1 MTDFPV
7 SLTSP
12 NQRCVGCQQSEPL
25 GFDFAFA
32 YQPIV
37 DLRDHSIFAHE
48 ALVRGVQGE
57 GALSVL
63 AQVNETNRY
72 RFDQRCRTKAIAG
85 AAALGMQTHLSI
97 NFMPNAV
104 YRPEL
109 CIRSTLEA
117 ARTHNF
123 PLDRL
128 IFETIET
135 EQVDNNSHLTNILRE
150 YREFGFKTAIDD
162 FGAGYSGLNL
172 LADFQPDLIKL
183 DMQLIRNIEQDSV
196 RQILVEAA
204 LQMCRKL
211 NIRVIAEGIESLGE
225 LHALRD
231 MGVEL
236 FQGYLL
242 AKPGFE
248 SLPEVHYPA

>member
-1 MTDFPV
+1 MSTA
-7 SLTSP
+7 S
-12 NQRCVGCQQSEPL
+12 GCSACRDGQGL
-25 GFDFAFA
+25 GFPISMAF
-32 YQPIV
+32 QPIINMNTG
-37 DLRDHSIFAHE
+37 DIFAHE
-48 ALVRGVQGE
+48 ALVRGTAGE
-57 GALSVL
+57 SAGSLLSKL
-63 AQVNETNRY
+63 NADNLY
-72 RFDQRCRTKAIAG
+72 PFDQACRITALEW
-85 AAALGMQTHLSI
+85 AAKLQVPAMVSI

-104 YRPEL
+104 YKPET
-109 CIRSTLEA
+109 CIRATLEA
-117 ARTHNF
+117 AQRFNF
-123 PLDRL
+123 PLERI
-128 IFETIET
+128 IFEVT
-135 EQVDNNSHLTNILRE
+135 EQEQVLDIDHLTSILRA
-150 YREFGFKTAIDD
+150 YRKQGFMTAIDD
-162 FGAGYSGLNL
+162 FGAGYAGLNL

-183 DMQLIRNIEQDSV
+183 DMQLIRNIDQDSV

-248 SLPEVHYPA
+248 SLPEVNYPA

>member
-1 MTDFPV
+1 MSTTSGCSACRDGQGLEFPI
-7 SLTSP
+7 SM
-12 NQRCVGCQQSEPL
+12 
-25 GFDFAFA
+25 AF
-32 YQPIV
+32 QPIIN
-37 DLRDHSIFAHE
+37 LTTGTIFAHE
-48 ALVRGVQGE
+48 ALVRGPAGE
-57 GALSVL
+57 SAGSLLSKL
-63 AQVNETNRY
+63 NADNLY
-72 RFDQRCRTKAIAG
+72 PFDQACRITALEW
-85 AAALGMQTHLSI
+85 AAKLQVPAMVSI

-104 YRPEL
+104 YKPET
-109 CIRSTLEA
+109 CIRATLEA
-117 ARTHNF
+117 AKRVNF
-123 PLDRL
+123 PLQRI
-128 IFETIET
+128 IFEVT
-135 EQVDNNSHLTNILRE
+135 EQEQVLDVDHLTGILRA
-150 YREFGFKTAIDD
+150 YRKQGFMTAIDD
-162 FGAGYSGLNL
+162 FGAGYAGLNL

-248 SLPEVHYPA
+248 SLPEVYYPA

>member
-1 MTDFPV
+1 LQIPAMV
-7 SLTSP
+7 
-12 NQRCVGCQQSEPL
+12 
-25 GFDFAFA
+25 
-32 YQPIV
+32 
-37 DLRDHSIFAHE
+37 
-48 ALVRGVQGE
+48 
-57 GALSVL
+57 
-63 AQVNETNRY
+63 
-72 RFDQRCRTKAIAG
+72 
-85 AAALGMQTHLSI
+85 SI

-104 YRPEL
+104 YKPET
-109 CIRSTLEA
+109 CIRATLEA
-117 ARTHNF
+117 AKRFNF
-123 PLDRL
+123 PLQRI
-128 IFETIET
+128 IFEVT
-135 EQVDNNSHLTNILRE
+135 EQEQVLDIDHLTGILRA
-150 YREFGFKTAIDD
+150 YRKQGFMTAIDD
-162 FGAGYSGLNL
+162 FGAGYAGLNL

-211 NIRVIAEGIESLGE
+211 KIRVIAEGIESLGE

-248 SLPEVHYPA
+248 SLPEVHYPG